1 MVLVWIAMLAT
12 TQTMR
17 LEPPRVQVAM
27 QGSIVK
33 MMLLN
38 VLTVV
43 LAHIRPH
50 DLQNASSVQA
60 DPIVI

>member
-1 MVLVWIAMLAT
+1 MTCVLYDCEGMLPQLRMVHVWISMLAT

-43 LAHIRPH
+43 LAHIR
-50 DLQNASSVQA
+50 
-60 DPIVI
+60 